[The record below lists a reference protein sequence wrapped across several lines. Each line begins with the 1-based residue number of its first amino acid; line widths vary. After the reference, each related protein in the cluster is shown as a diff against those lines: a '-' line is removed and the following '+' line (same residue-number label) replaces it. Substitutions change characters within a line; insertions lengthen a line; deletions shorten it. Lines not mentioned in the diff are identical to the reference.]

1 MKTPK
6 RRSLYA
12 VINNQLM
19 VQAFYTRLKRLNPL
33 TRHSYPQ
40 AIVVAKPRLFGFFDA
55 ICRCKGQLTLTVNSL
70 LILAFGLL
78 HTADGIVTYVGL
90 KFTDVDE
97 VNPVLNFFSALMGL
111 GASIF
116 LLKLLCLS
124 VIAYLFFTRR
134 NINSCWS
141 TATLASAVIFYCWVV
156 SNNVVLVSGV

>member
-1 MKTPK
+1 MKSPK

-12 VINNQLM
+12 VIRSQLM
-19 VQAFYTRLKRLNPL
+19 VQNFYSQLKRRNPF
-33 TRHSYPQ
+33 TSASYPQ
-40 AIVVAKPRLFGFFDA
+40 AVAVATPKPLGFLDS
-55 ICRCKGQLTLTVNSL
+55 ICRCKGQLTLFVNSL
-70 LILAFGLL
+70 LIMLFGLL

-111 GASIF
+111 GFSIF
-116 LLKLLCLS
+116 LLKLICLS

-134 NINSCWS
+134 KITSCWS

-156 SNNVVLVSGV
+156 SNNVVLVAGV